1 MEKKT
6 CLDEAPIQSIKHKH
20 LILWG
25 VKYRLAQSRSHY
37 SVGLIHSDMEDI
49 VRNAGSMGRD
59 FCLARQHES
68 ATVLQKPSTFMH
80 YRNLF
85 SSNFF
90 IVKLQNNC
98 RQHNN
103 FHILI

>member
-1 MEKKT
+1 MGEKKA
-6 CLDEAPIQSIKHKH
+6 CLDEATIQSIKHKH

-25 VKYRLAQSRSHY
+25 VKYRLAQSGSH
-37 SVGLIHSDMEDI
+37 SVGLIPSDTEDN

-85 SSNFF
+85 SLVLAAAIFWTG
-90 IVKLQNNC
+90 VYC
-98 RQHNN
+98 
-103 FHILI
+103 

>member
-1 MEKKT
+1 VLTVEWLTMAKKP

-25 VKYRLAQSRSHY
+25 VKYRLAQSGSHY
-37 SVGLIHSDMEDI
+37 SVGLIPSDMEDNA
-49 VRNAGSMGRD
+49 RNAGSMGRD

-68 ATVLQKPSTFMH
+68 ATFLQKSSTFMC

-85 SSNFF
+85 SSFLAAAVF
-90 IVKLQNNC
+90 WTGVY
-98 RQHNN
+98 R
-103 FHILI
+103 

>member
-37 SVGLIHSDMEDI
+37 SVGLIPSDMKDKESN
-49 VRNAGSMGRD
+49 VGSMGRD
-59 FCLARQHES
+59 FCLARQHAS
-68 ATVLQKPSTFMH
+68 ATILQKPSTFMC
-80 YRNLF
+80 YRSLF
-85 SSNFF
+85 
-90 IVKLQNNC
+90 
-98 RQHNN
+98 
-103 FHILI
+103 